1 MKKDFYIF
9 FFLISNS
16 FIDNKKESP
25 KYTGSIQGQ
34 NNQLQKLDKSSRS
47 TTENKEWLLKADNQ
61 SSKVLKNN
69 NLRSGMVPTVS

>member
-1 MKKDFYIF
+1 MTVTNFNSYKMKKDLYF

-25 KYTGSIQGQ
+25 KYIGSIRGQ

-47 TTENKEWLLKADNQ
+47 TTENKE
-61 SSKVLKNN
+61 
-69 NLRSGMVPTVS
+69 